1 MTNEL
6 ESLAASFHRAL
17 AFGHVIAAWFN
28 WRRKNWR
35 WVAFH
40 AVVAWFD
47 FHAAQAHERDSN
59 A

>member
-17 AFGHVIAAWFN
+17 ALGHIVAAWFN
-28 WRRKNWR
+28 WRRKNWK

-40 AVVAWFD
+40 AVVAGFD
-47 FHAAQAHERDSN
+47 LRAARAHEMD